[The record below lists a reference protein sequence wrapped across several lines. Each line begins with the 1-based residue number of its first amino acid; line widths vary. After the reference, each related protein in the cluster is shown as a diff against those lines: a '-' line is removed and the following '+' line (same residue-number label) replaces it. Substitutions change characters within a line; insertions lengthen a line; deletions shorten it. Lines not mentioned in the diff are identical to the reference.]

1 MPQHRC
7 LRATCSGSASGTSS
21 GGASSW
27 GWVRGS
33 WREAH
38 GLSSRRIV
46 LGRTLAIDRN
56 GRAESVTVVIAPDSF
71 KGSAAAHVVAAALER
86 GWRRVRPEDTV
97 VTLPFADGGEGTLAA
112 VSAAIPEAMRHPI
125 RVTGPVGNPVD
136 T

>member
-33 WREAH
+33 WRGAH

-86 GWRRVRPEDTV
+86 GK
-97 VTLPFADGGEGTLAA
+97 A
-112 VSAAIPEAMRHPI
+112 VSEVTERAHNHGVPVALVAGAIDRDADLASFDTALALSDLAGPGEDPI
-125 RVTGPVGNPVD
+125 
-136 T
+136 